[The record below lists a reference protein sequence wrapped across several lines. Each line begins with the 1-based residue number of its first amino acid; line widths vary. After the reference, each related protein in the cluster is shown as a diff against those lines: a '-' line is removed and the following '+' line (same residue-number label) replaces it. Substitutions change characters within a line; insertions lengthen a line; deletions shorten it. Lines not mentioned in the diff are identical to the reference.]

1 MKLMMGTRGRCVAM
15 SKPERPHNMVVILMR
30 VMKTLPVNLLF
41 DITYEASWNT
51 KLLAMK
57 KSIRAIDTWMVLS

>member
-15 SKPERPHNMVVILMR
+15 SKPERPHNMVVILIKI
-30 VMKTLPVNLLF
+30 MKTLPVNLLF

-57 KSIRAIDTWMVLS
+57 NSMRVIDTLMVLS